1 MPGNYKKYGLLI
13 ILFLLLAIDIFL
25 IRLDVKH
32 SQKFLTF
39 GMLDVGQGEAL
50 YIESPNGAQ
59 ILFDVGPARKV
70 LSPLARVMSP
80 FDRTLDAV
88 VITNP
93 DADHIGG
100 FADILKYYQ
109 VGLVL
114 EPGTQNSSKTFQT
127 LKTKIKDQKIQV
139 ILAKKGMRINMGDGA
154 VIDIL
159 FPDRDVS
166 SWSTNEGSVVAQLRY
181 GATSIMLTG
190 DATSKTEKIILAD
203 SEPEE
208 IKSKIL
214 KVGHHGSRSST
225 SSALVN
231 EVSPEYALIS
241 NGKNNSYGHPH
252 PEVLKTLGDFGAKI
266 FRTDLEG
273 TILVKSDGK
282 IESFRFIK

>member
-59 ILFDVGPARKV
+59 ILFDAGPARKV

-100 FADILKYYQ
+100 FAEILKYYQ

-114 EPGTQNSSKTFQT
+114 EPGTQNSSKTFQN
-127 LKTKIKDQKIQV
+127 LKIKIQNKKIPD
-139 ILAKKGMRINMGDGA
+139 ILAKRGMRIDMGDGA

-159 FPDRDVS
+159 FPDRVVS
-166 SWSTNEGSVVAQLRY
+166 TWTTNDGSVVARLSY
-181 GATSIMLTG
+181 GGTSVMLTG
-190 DATSKTEKIILAD
+190 DATSKTEKIVLANNAQT
-203 SEPEE
+203 E

-214 KVGHHGSRSST
+214 KVGHHGSRSS
-225 SSALVN
+225 SSAAFLEAVA
-231 EVSPEYALIS
+231 PDYALIS
-241 NGKNNSYGHPH
+241 LGKGNSYGHPH
-252 PEVLKTLGDFGAKI
+252 PEVLETLNKFSAKI
-266 FRTDLEG
+266 FRTDLLD
-273 TILVKSDGK
+273 TIILKSDGQN
-282 IESFRFIK
+282 EVFSVHR

>member
-13 ILFLLLAIDIFL
+13 IPFLLLAVDIFL

-59 ILFDVGPARKV
+59 ILFDAGPARKI
-70 LSPLARVMSP
+70 LAPLRSVMSP
-80 FDRTLDAV
+80 FDRTLDV
-88 VITNP
+88 IVITNP

-100 FADILKYYQ
+100 LADILKYYQ

-114 EPGTQNSSKTFQT
+114 EPGTQNSSKTFQN
-127 LKTKIKDQKIQV
+127 LKTKIKDQKIPV

-190 DATSKTEKIILAD
+190 DATSETEKIILA
-203 SEPEE
+203 SNPQKEV
-208 IKSKIL
+208 KSKIL

-225 SSALVN
+225 SAAFFRAVAPDYALV
-231 EVSPEYALIS
+231 SL
-241 NGKNNSYGHPH
+241 GKGNSYGHPH
-252 PEVLKTLGDFGAKI
+252 PEVLETLGEFGAKV
-266 FRTDLEG
+266 FRTDLLG
-273 TILVKSDGK
+273 TIILKSDGK
-282 IESFRFIK
+282 NEAFSVHR